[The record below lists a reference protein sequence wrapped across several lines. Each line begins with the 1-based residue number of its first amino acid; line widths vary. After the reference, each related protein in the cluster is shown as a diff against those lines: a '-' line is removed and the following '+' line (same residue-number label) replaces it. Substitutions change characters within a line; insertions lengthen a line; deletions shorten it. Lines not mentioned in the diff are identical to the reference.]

1 MHKQVT
7 SQLLMVRPA
16 NFSSNT
22 ETLETNKFQS
32 GLNINDS
39 QESIQSL
46 AIEEFDNMVNL
57 LRDHQITI
65 FDLDDIKELNN
76 TDALFPNNWV
86 TFHQDNTAVIYPMM
100 AKSRRKE
107 KRNDILKYLEEF
119 ESFGIEKV
127 IDLSYLEKDGF
138 FLEGTGSMVLD
149 RINKIVFACKSSRT
163 SINALEV
170 FCKKLNYSSVV
181 FEAVNDDLPIYH
193 TNVMM
198 SLGQETAFIC
208 SESIKDQKDIK
219 HIHKLF
225 GISKRKIIE
234 LSIAQMIQ
242 FAGNVLEVENTKGQS
257 HLIMSEKAYQSLEAP
272 QIQSISKSSKIIS
285 IPLDTIE
292 KYGGGSARCMIAEIF
307 LQKS

>member
-119 ESFGIEKV
+119 ESFRIEKV
-127 IDLSYLEKDGF
+127 VDLSYLEKDSF

-149 RINKIVFACKSSRT
+149 RINKIVFACESSRT

-225 GISKRKIIE
+225 GISERKIIE

-272 QIQSISKSSKIIS
+272 QIQSISKSSKIIP

>member
-119 ESFGIEKV
+119 ESFRIEKV

-149 RINKIVFACKSSRT
+149 RINKIVFACESSRT

-272 QIQSISKSSKIIS
+272 QIQSISQSSKIIS
-285 IPLDTIE
+285 IPLETIE

>member
-1 MHKQVT
+1 MCI
-7 SQLLMVRPA
+7 R
-16 NFSSNT
+16 
-22 ETLETNKFQS
+22 
-32 GLNINDS
+32 DS
-39 QESIQSL
+39 
-46 AIEEFDNMVNL
+46 
-57 LRDHQITI
+57 HHITI
-65 FDLDDIKELNN
+65 LDVDDIKELNN

-100 AKSRRKE
+100 AISRRNE
-107 KRNDILKYLEEF
+107 KRNDILKYIEEF
-119 ESFGIEKV
+119 ESFRIEKV

-163 SINALEV
+163 SVNALEV
-170 FCKKLNYSSVV
+170 FCKQLNYSPVV
-181 FEAVNDDLPIYH
+181 FEAFNNDLPIYH

-219 HIHKLF
+219 HIHRLF
-225 GISKRKIIE
+225 GISERKIIE
-234 LSIAQMIQ
+234 LSIAQMNQ

-257 HLIMSEKAYQSLEAP
+257 HLIMSEKAYQSLEAS
-272 QIQSISKSSKIIS
+272 QIQSISKSSKIIP

-307 LQKS
+307 LQKT

>member
-119 ESFGIEKV
+119 ESFRIEKV

-149 RINKIVFACKSSRT
+149 RINKIVFACESSRT

-193 TNVMM
+193 TNVMI

-225 GISKRKIIE
+225 EISERKIIE
-234 LSIAQMIQ
+234 LSMAQMNQ

-257 HLIMSEKAYQSLEAP
+257 HLIMSKKAYQSLEAP
-272 QIQSISKSSKIIS
+272 QIQSISKSSKIIT

-307 LQKS
+307 LQKY

>member
-32 GLNINDS
+32 GLNVNDS

-65 FDLDDIKELNN
+65 FDVDDIKELHN

-119 ESFGIEKV
+119 ESFRIEKV

-219 HIHKLF
+219 RIHKLF
-225 GISKRKIIE
+225 EISERKIIE
-234 LSIAQMIQ
+234 LSMAQMNQ
-242 FAGNVLEVENTKGQS
+242 FAGNVLEVENTKGQT
-257 HLIMSEKAYQSLEAP
+257 HLIMSKKAYQSLEDP
-272 QIQSISKSSKIIS
+272 QIQSISKSSKIIT

-307 LQKS
+307 LQKY

>member
-16 NFSSNT
+16 NFSSNI

-32 GLNINDS
+32 GLNVSDS

-46 AIEEFDNMVNL
+46 AIKEFDNMVNL
-57 LRDHQITI
+57 LRDHHVTI
-65 FDLDDIKELNN
+65 FDVDDIKELKN

-100 AKSRRKE
+100 AISRRNE
-107 KRNDILKYLEEF
+107 KRNDILKYIEEF
-119 ESFGIEKV
+119 ESFRIEKV

-163 SINALEV
+163 SVNALEV
-170 FCKKLNYSSVV
+170 FCKQLNYSPVV
-181 FEAVNDDLPIYH
+181 FEAFNDDLPIYH

-225 GISKRKIIE
+225 GISERKIIE
-234 LSIAQMIQ
+234 LSIAQMNQ

-257 HLIMSEKAYQSLEAP
+257 HLIMSEKAYQSLEAS
-272 QIQSISKSSKIIS
+272 QIQSISKSSKIIP

-307 LQKS
+307 LQKT

>member
-119 ESFGIEKV
+119 ESFRIEKV
-127 IDLSYLEKDGF
+127 VDLSYLEKDGF

-163 SINALEV
+163 SISALEV

-225 GISKRKIIE
+225 GTSERKIIE

-272 QIQSISKSSKIIS
+272 QIQSISKSSKIIP

-292 KYGGGSARCMIAEIF
+292 KYGGGSATCMIAEIF

>member
-46 AIEEFDNMVNL
+46 AIEEFDHMVKL

-119 ESFGIEKV
+119 ESFRIEKV

-219 HIHKLF
+219 RIHKLF
-225 GISKRKIIE
+225 EISERKIIE
-234 LSIAQMIQ
+234 LSMAQMNQ

-257 HLIMSEKAYQSLEAP
+257 HLIMSKKAYQSLEAP

-307 LQKS
+307 LQKY

>member
-119 ESFGIEKV
+119 ESFRIEKV
-127 IDLSYLEKDGF
+127 VDLSYLEKDGF

-149 RINKIVFACKSSRT
+149 RINKIVFACESSRT

-225 GISKRKIIE
+225 GISERKIIE

>member
-119 ESFGIEKV
+119 ESFRIEKV
-127 IDLSYLEKDGF
+127 VDLSYLEKDGF

-149 RINKIVFACKSSRT
+149 RINKIVFACESSRT

-225 GISKRKIIE
+225 GTSERKIIE

>member
-46 AIEEFDNMVNL
+46 AIDEFDNMVNL

-119 ESFGIEKV
+119 ESFRIEKV

-149 RINKIVFACKSSRT
+149 RINKIVFACESSRT

-272 QIQSISKSSKIIS
+272 QIQSINKSSKIIPV
-285 IPLDTIE
+285 PLNTIE

-307 LQKS
+307 LKKA

>member
-119 ESFGIEKV
+119 ESFRIEKV
-127 IDLSYLEKDGF
+127 VDLSYLEKDGF

-149 RINKIVFACKSSRT
+149 RINKIVFACESSRT

-181 FEAVNDDLPIYH
+181 FKAVNDDLPIYH

>member
-1 MHKQVT
+1 MHKQIT
-7 SQLLMVRPA
+7 SQLMMVRPA
-16 NFSSNT
+16 NFSSNI

-32 GLNINDS
+32 DLDKNDC
-39 QESIQSL
+39 QELIQFH
-46 AIEEFDNMVNL
+46 AIEEFDNMVKI
-57 LRDHQITI
+57 LRNHHITVI
-65 FDLDDIKELNN
+65 DVDDLKELNN
-76 TDALFPNNWV
+76 TDAIFPNNWV
-86 TFHQDNTAVIYPMM
+86 SFHQDNTAVIYPMM
-100 AKSRRKE
+100 SKSRRQE
-107 KRNDILKYLEEF
+107 KRNDLLKYLEEYQ
-119 ESFGIEKV
+119 SYKLEKL

-163 SINALEV
+163 SVNALEV
-170 FCKKLNYSSVV
+170 FCKQLNYSPVV
-181 FEAVNDDLPIYH
+181 FEAFNDDLPIYH

-219 HIHKLF
+219 HIHRLF
-225 GISKRKIIE
+225 GISERKIIE
-234 LSIAQMIQ
+234 LSIAQMNQ

-257 HLIMSEKAYQSLEAP
+257 HLIMSEKAYQSLEAS
-272 QIQSISKSSKIIS
+272 QIQSISKSSKIIP

-307 LQKS
+307 LQKT

>member
-119 ESFGIEKV
+119 ESFRIEKV
-127 IDLSYLEKDGF
+127 VDLSYLEKDGC

-149 RINKIVFACKSSRT
+149 RINKIVFACESSRT

-225 GISKRKIIE
+225 GISERKIIE

>member
-119 ESFGIEKV
+119 ESFRIEKV
-127 IDLSYLEKDGF
+127 VDLSYLEKDGC

-225 GISKRKIIE
+225 GISERKIIE

-272 QIQSISKSSKIIS
+272 QIQSINKSSKIIS

>member
-119 ESFGIEKV
+119 ESFRIEKV
-127 IDLSYLEKDGF
+127 VDLSYLEKDGC
-138 FLEGTGSMVLD
+138 FLEDTGSMVLD
-149 RINKIVFACKSSRT
+149 RINKIVFACESSRT

-225 GISKRKIIE
+225 GISERKIIE

-272 QIQSISKSSKIIS
+272 QIQSISKSSKIIP

>member
-119 ESFGIEKV
+119 ESFRIEKV
-127 IDLSYLEKDGF
+127 VDLSYLEKDGF

-149 RINKIVFACKSSRT
+149 RINKIVFACESSRT

-225 GISKRKIIE
+225 GISERKIIE

-272 QIQSISKSSKIIS
+272 QIQSISQSSKIIP

>member
-119 ESFGIEKV
+119 ESFRIEKV

-149 RINKIVFACKSSRT
+149 RINKIVFACESSRT

-225 GISKRKIIE
+225 EISERKIIE
-234 LSIAQMIQ
+234 LSMAQMNQ

-257 HLIMSEKAYQSLEAP
+257 HLIMSKKAYQSLEAP

-307 LQKS
+307 LQKY

>member
-32 GLNINDS
+32 GLNVNDS

-119 ESFGIEKV
+119 ESFRIEKV

-149 RINKIVFACKSSRT
+149 RINKIVFACESSRT

-219 HIHKLF
+219 RIHKLF
-225 GISKRKIIE
+225 EISERKIIE
-234 LSIAQMIQ
+234 LSMAQMNQ

-257 HLIMSEKAYQSLEAP
+257 HLIMSKKAYQSLEDP
-272 QIQSISKSSKIIS
+272 QIQLISKSSKIIT

-307 LQKS
+307 LQKY

>member
-119 ESFGIEKV
+119 ESFRIEKV
-127 IDLSYLEKDGF
+127 VDLSYLEKDGC

-163 SINALEV
+163 SISALEV

>member
-119 ESFGIEKV
+119 ESFRIEKV
-127 IDLSYLEKDGF
+127 VDLSYLEKDGC

-163 SINALEV
+163 SISALEV

-225 GISKRKIIE
+225 GISERKIIE

-272 QIQSISKSSKIIS
+272 QIQSISKSSKIIP

>member
-1 MHKQVT
+1 MHKQIT

-16 NFSSNT
+16 NFSSNI

-32 GLNINDS
+32 SLSSSES

-46 AIEEFDNMVNL
+46 ALKEFDNMVNL
-57 LRDHQITI
+57 LREHHINI
-65 FDLDDIKELNN
+65 FDVDDIKELNN
-76 TDALFPNNWV
+76 TDAVFPNNWV

-100 AKSRRKE
+100 ATSRRKE
-107 KRNDILKYLEEF
+107 KRNDILKYIEEF
-119 ESFGIEKV
+119 ESFRIEKV

-163 SINALEV
+163 SVNALDV
-170 FCKKLNYSSVV
+170 FCKELNYSPVV
-181 FEAVNDDLPIYH
+181 FEASNDDMPIYH

-198 SLGQETAFIC
+198 SLGQERAFIC
-208 SESIKDQKDIK
+208 SESINDQKDVK
-219 HIHKLF
+219 RIHRLF
-225 GISKRKIIE
+225 KISERKIIE
-234 LSIAQMIQ
+234 LSINQMNQ

-272 QIQSISKSSKIIS
+272 QIQSISKSSKIIP

-292 KYGGGSARCMIAEIF
+292 QYGGGSARCMIAEIF

>member
-1 MHKQVT
+1 M
-7 SQLLMVRPA
+7 
-16 NFSSNT
+16 
-22 ETLETNKFQS
+22 
-32 GLNINDS
+32 I
-39 QESIQSL
+39 
-46 AIEEFDNMVNL
+46 NL
-57 LRDHQITI
+57 LRDHDINI
-65 FDLDDIKELNN
+65 IDVDDIKELNN
-76 TDALFPNNWV
+76 TDAIFPNNWV

-100 AKSRRKE
+100 ATSRRKE
-107 KRNDILKYLEEF
+107 KRNDILKYIEEF
-119 ESFGIEKV
+119 ESFRIEKV

-163 SINALEV
+163 SVNALEV
-170 FCKKLNYSSVV
+170 FCKQLNYSPVV
-181 FEAVNDDLPIYH
+181 FEALNDGLPIYH

-225 GISKRKIIE
+225 GVSERKIIE
-234 LSIAQMIQ
+234 LSTAQMNQ

-257 HLIMSEKAYQSLEAP
+257 HLIMSEKAYQSLEAS
-272 QIQSISKSSKIIS
+272 QVQSIMKSSKIIP
-285 IPLDTIE
+285 ITLDTIE

-307 LQKS
+307 LQKT

>member
-119 ESFGIEKV
+119 ESFRIEKV
-127 IDLSYLEKDGF
+127 VDLSYLEKDSF

-149 RINKIVFACKSSRT
+149 RINKIVFACESSRT

-225 GISKRKIIE
+225 GISERKIIE

-242 FAGNVLEVENTKGQS
+242 FAGNVLEVENTKGQA

>member
-1 MHKQVT
+1 MHKQIT

-16 NFSSNT
+16 NFSSNI

-32 GLNINDS
+32 GLSSRES

-46 AIEEFDNMVNL
+46 ALKEFDNMVNL
-57 LRDHQITI
+57 LREHHINV
-65 FDLDDIKELNN
+65 FDVDDIKELNN

-100 AKSRRKE
+100 AISRRKE
-107 KRNDILKYLEEF
+107 KRNDILKYIEEF
-119 ESFGIEKV
+119 EAFRIEKV
-127 IDLSYLEKDGF
+127 IDLSYLEKDGS

-163 SINALEV
+163 SVNALEV
-170 FCKKLNYSSVV
+170 FCKQLNYSPVV
-181 FEAVNDDLPIYH
+181 FEAFNDDLPIYH

-208 SESIKDQKDIK
+208 SESIKNQKDIK
-219 HIHKLF
+219 DIHKLF
-225 GISKRKIIE
+225 ELSARKIIE
-234 LSIAQMIQ
+234 LSIAQMNQ

-272 QIQSISKSSKIIS
+272 QIQSINKSSKIIPV
-285 IPLDTIE
+285 PLNTIE

-307 LQKS
+307 LKKA

>member
-119 ESFGIEKV
+119 ESFRIEKV
-127 IDLSYLEKDGF
+127 VDLSYLEKDGC

-149 RINKIVFACKSSRT
+149 RINKIVFACESSRT

-225 GISKRKIIE
+225 GTSERKIIE

>member
-119 ESFGIEKV
+119 ESFRIEKV

-149 RINKIVFACKSSRT
+149 RINKIVFACESSRT

>member
-119 ESFGIEKV
+119 ESFRIEKV
-127 IDLSYLEKDGF
+127 VDLSYLEKDGC

>member
-1 MHKQVT
+1 MQKQVT

-32 GLNINDS
+32 GLNVNDS

-119 ESFGIEKV
+119 ESFRIEKV